1 MNEKQ
6 PRSRKK
12 KPFPVKAVAVAAAVL
27 VVCAGSG
34 IGYYVYQAQQYNHVF
49 FPNTVINGMD
59 VSKKTVDQVK
69 EMIASG
75 IQGYSLVL
83 KERGGDTEEIF
94 GAEIDLKSEFDG
106 SLENYLAAQEPM
118 TWFSHR
124 SKKTEYEIPTMIAYD
139 KTKLSEKID
148 GLVCLRE
155 DYAKAPVDAYMSEY
169 QPGIGFSIIPEEQ
182 GNLLKKD
189 VLTEGVVHAIDN
201 LSKELDLEELDAYE
215 KPEITSDHEEL
226 KALADKLN
234 RYVNMTVTYQFGD
247 SRETLG
253 GDVISQWI
261 SVGADGTTVL
271 LDRDQVAAY
280 VKGLASKYD
289 TAYKSKTL
297 NTSYGKTVTISK
309 GFYGWKINQG
319 EETSQLYD
327 IIQSGE
333 SQTREPVYSQKANSH
348 GANDY
353 GNTYVEI
360 NLTAQ
365 HLFFY
370 KDGKLVIESDF
381 VSGNHA
387 KGYDTPSG
395 AYPLTY
401 KQKDATLKG
410 ENYRTPVSY
419 WMPFN
424 GNIGMHD
431 AKWRSSFGGQ
441 IYMTNGS
448 HGCVNLPPAV
458 AKVIF
463 QNISTGDPVL
473 CYHLDGTG
481 SKSTSTGTRDTQAET
496 KAAET
501 TAAPTQAE
509 TTAAASAPS
518 ETTAPA
524 PSPAP
529 EPTTAAAPSPQP
541 SPAESSAAGPHP
553 DPAESSPAPSPS
565 ETTAAESKPSGPDQ
579 AVFETTR
586 EIGPGV

>member
-1 MNEKQ
+1 M
-6 PRSRKK
+6 
-12 KPFPVKAVAVAAAVL
+12 L

-34 IGYYVYQAQQYNHVF
+34 SGYYVYQAQQYNRVF

-59 VSKKTVDQVK
+59 VSQKTVDQVK

-118 TWFSHR
+118 KWFSHR

-215 KPEITSDHEEL
+215 KPEITSDHEGL
-226 KALADKLN
+226 QALADKLN

-280 VKGLASKYD
+280 VKGLALKYD

-319 EETSQLYD
+319 EETTQLYD

-448 HGCVNLPPAV
+448 HGCVNLPPSV

-481 SKSTSTGTRDTQAET
+481 SKSTSTGSGDTQAET

-501 TAAPTQAE
+501 TAAPTKAE

>member
-12 KPFPVKAVAVAAAVL
+12 KPFPVKAVAIAAAVL

-118 TWFSHR
+118 KWFSHR

-215 KPEITSDHEEL
+215 KPEITSDHEGL
-226 KALADKLN
+226 QALEDKLN

-333 SQTREPVYSQKANSH
+333 SQTREPVYSQKAFPQIRVFLIFKSFLLPSEHPAFFNSIDH
-348 GANDY
+348 IPGIRIND
-353 GNTYVEI
+353 
-360 NLTAQ
+360 
-365 HLFFY
+365 H
-370 KDGKLVIESDF
+370 
-381 VSGNHA
+381 
-387 KGYDTPSG
+387 
-395 AYPLTY
+395 
-401 KQKDATLKG
+401 
-410 ENYRTPVSY
+410 
-419 WMPFN
+419 
-424 GNIGMHD
+424 
-431 AKWRSSFGGQ
+431 
-441 IYMTNGS
+441 
-448 HGCVNLPPAV
+448 LPPGLLQC
-458 AKVIF
+458 F
-463 QNISTGDPVL
+463 QSHDDSQQFHPIVGRPPESGHQFFAIHSGFQYNAEPSRTGIST
-473 CYHLDGTG
+473 C
-481 SKSTSTGTRDTQAET
+481 ST
-496 KAAET
+496 
-501 TAAPTQAE
+501 
-509 TTAAASAPS
+509 
-518 ETTAPA
+518 
-524 PSPAP
+524 
-529 EPTTAAAPSPQP
+529 
-541 SPAESSAAGPHP
+541 
-553 DPAESSPAPSPS
+553 
-565 ETTAAESKPSGPDQ
+565 
-579 AVFETTR
+579 
-586 EIGPGV
+586 IGIYNDRISHI

>member
-1 MNEKQ
+1 M
-6 PRSRKK
+6 
-12 KPFPVKAVAVAAAVL
+12 
-27 VVCAGSG
+27 
-34 IGYYVYQAQQYNHVF
+34 
-49 FPNTVINGMD
+49 
-59 VSKKTVDQVK
+59 
-69 EMIASG
+69 
-75 IQGYSLVL
+75 
-83 KERGGDTEEIF
+83 
-94 GAEIDLKSEFDG
+94 
-106 SLENYLAAQEPM
+106 
-118 TWFSHR
+118 
-124 SKKTEYEIPTMIAYD
+124 
-139 KTKLSEKID
+139 
-148 GLVCLRE
+148 
-155 DYAKAPVDAYMSEY
+155 
-169 QPGIGFSIIPEEQ
+169 
-182 GNLLKKD
+182 
-189 VLTEGVVHAIDN
+189 TEGITHAIDN

-215 KPEITSDHEEL
+215 KPEITSDNEEL
-226 KALADKLN
+226 KTLAEKLN
-234 RYVNMTVTYQFGD
+234 RYVHMTVTYQFGD

-431 AKWRSSFGGQ
+431 ANWRSSFGGQ

-481 SKSTSTGTRDTQAET
+481 SKSTSATVKETQAET
-496 KAAET
+496 T
-501 TAAPTQAE
+501 VAPTESAPAE
-509 TTAAASAPS
+509 TTAAAPA
-518 ETTAPA
+518 ETTAAA
-524 PSPAP
+524 PEPSP
-529 EPTTAAAPSPQP
+529 EPTTAAQP
-541 SPAESSAAGPHP
+541 SPSESTATEPHP
-553 DPAESSPAPSPS
+553 DPAESSPAPSPT

-579 AVFETTR
+579 AVIETTK

>member
-12 KPFPVKAVAVAAAVL
+12 KPFPVKAVAIVAAVL

-34 IGYYVYQAQQYNHVF
+34 SGYYVYQAQQYNRVF

-59 VSKKTVDQVK
+59 VSQKTVDQVK

-118 TWFSHR
+118 KWFSHR

-215 KPEITSDHEEL
+215 KPEITSDHEGL
-226 KALADKLN
+226 QALADKLN

-280 VKGLASKYD
+280 VKGLALKYD

-319 EETSQLYD
+319 EETTQLYD

-448 HGCVNLPPAV
+448 HGCVNLPPSV

-481 SKSTSTGTRDTQAET
+481 SKSTSTGSGDTQAET

-501 TAAPTQAE
+501 TAAPTKAE

>member
-12 KPFPVKAVAVAAAVL
+12 KPFPVKAVAIAAAV
-27 VVCAGSG
+27 VIVGAGGG
-34 IGYYVYQAQQYNHVF
+34 IGYYGYQAQQYKTVF

-75 IQGYSLVL
+75 IQGYSLTL

-118 TWFSHR
+118 KWFSHR

-139 KTKLSEKID
+139 ETKLSEKID
-148 GLVCLRE
+148 ELVCLRE
-155 DYAKAPVDAYMSEY
+155 DYAKAPENAYMSEY
-169 QPGIGFSIIPEEQ
+169 QSGSGFSIIPEDQ

-189 VLTEGVVHAIDN
+189 VLTEGITHAIDN

-215 KPEITSDHEEL
+215 KPEITSDHEGL
-226 KALADKLN
+226 KALTDKLN

-431 AKWRSSFGGQ
+431 ANWRSSFGGQ

-481 SKSTSTGTRDTQAET
+481 SKSTSATIKETQAET
-496 KAAET
+496 TAAET
-501 TAAPTQAE
+501 TAAPTETTSSETTAAQTPAE
-509 TTAAASAPS
+509 TTAATPEPS
-518 ETTAPA
+518 
-524 PSPAP
+524 P
-529 EPTTAAAPSPQP
+529 EPTTAAQP
-541 SPAESSAAGPHP
+541 TPTESTATEPHP
-553 DPAESSPAPSPS
+553 DPAESSPSPSPS

-579 AVFETTR
+579 AVIETTK

>member
-1 MNEKQ
+1 MVQ
-6 PRSRKK
+6 P
-12 KPFPVKAVAVAAAVL
+12 PL
-27 VVCAGSG
+27 
-34 IGYYVYQAQQYNHVF
+34 
-49 FPNTVINGMD
+49 
-59 VSKKTVDQVK
+59 
-69 EMIASG
+69 
-75 IQGYSLVL
+75 
-83 KERGGDTEEIF
+83 
-94 GAEIDLKSEFDG
+94 
-106 SLENYLAAQEPM
+106 
-118 TWFSHR
+118 
-124 SKKTEYEIPTMIAYD
+124 KKTEYEIPTMIAYD

-565 ETTAAESKPSGPDQ
+565 ETTAAESKPSGPEQ

>member
-12 KPFPVKAVAVAAAVL
+12 KPFPVKAVAIVAAVL

-34 IGYYVYQAQQYNHVF
+34 SGYYVYQAQQYNRVF

-59 VSKKTVDQVK
+59 VSQKTVDQVK

-118 TWFSHR
+118 KWFSHR

-139 KTKLSEKID
+139 KTKLSEKIY

-215 KPEITSDHEEL
+215 KPEITSDHEGL
-226 KALADKLN
+226 QALADKLN

-280 VKGLASKYD
+280 VKGLALKYD

-319 EETSQLYD
+319 EETTQLYD

-448 HGCVNLPPAV
+448 HGCVNLPPSV

-481 SKSTSTGTRDTQAET
+481 SKSTSTGSGDTQAET

-501 TAAPTQAE
+501 TAAPTKAE

>member
-12 KPFPVKAVAVAAAVL
+12 KPFPVKAVAIVAAVL

-34 IGYYVYQAQQYNHVF
+34 SGYYVYQAQQYNRVF

-59 VSKKTVDQVK
+59 VSQKTVDQVK

-118 TWFSHR
+118 KWFSHR

-215 KPEITSDHEEL
+215 KPEITSDHEGL
-226 KALADKLN
+226 QALADKLN

-280 VKGLASKYD
+280 VKGLALKYD

-319 EETSQLYD
+319 EETTQLYD

-481 SKSTSTGTRDTQAET
+481 SKSTSTGSGDTQAET

-501 TAAPTQAE
+501 TAAPTKAE